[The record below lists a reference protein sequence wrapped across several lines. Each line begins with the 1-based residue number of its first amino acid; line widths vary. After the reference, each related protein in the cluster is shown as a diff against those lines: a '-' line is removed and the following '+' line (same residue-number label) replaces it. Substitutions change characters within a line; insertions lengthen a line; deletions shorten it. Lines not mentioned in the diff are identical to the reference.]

1 MRLSIKINVVVETE
15 KREKSKEMKQRKKTT
30 AQINILSE
38 EEATHAH
45 IGS

>member
-15 KREKSKEMKQRKKTT
+15 KREKSTEMKQRKKITI
-30 AQINILSE
+30 QIKILSE
-38 EEATHAH
+38 EEAMHAH